1 MMRDKKKSLDVKPER
16 DEDLVRG
23 KREETEGGK
32 KPRQSSELVHQNVP
46 SETQHGR
53 EIHYYPV

>member
-1 MMRDKKKSLDVKPER
+1 MLPTVKDMMRDKKKSLDVKPER

-32 KPRQSSELVHQNVP
+32 IPRLNSDKGH
-46 SETQHGR
+46 
-53 EIHYYPV
+53 